1 MLSLSQSNSLSLN
14 LGIKTNNSSNR
25 QRLRKFLQFQLGKEI
40 ESTTSESKVD
50 RALLEAELVTE
61 IITISPTE
69 ILPVPQMLYC
79 ILGIYSW
86 RSEMLWIV
94 DLENLLGY
102 PSPLFSEATAPEAE
116 SLMVMVVQF
125 QGQALGLVVSAVDH
139 IVQLDLEEFKS
150 PSPELFAN
158 DVLPFLSSYFTSS
171 QNEIIMLLDTAEIFH
186 FFNL

>member
-1 MLSLSQSNSLSLN
+1 MLSLSQSNSLALN

-25 QRLRKFLQFQLGKEI
+25 QRLRKFLQFQLA
-40 ESTTSESKVD
+40 ESKVN

-61 IITISPTE
+61 IITISSTE

-79 ILGIYSW
+79 VLGIYSW

-102 PSPLFSEATAPEAE
+102 PSVLFSDAAVTEAK
-116 SLMVMVVQF
+116 SLMTMIVQF
-125 QGQALGLVVSAVDH
+125 QGQALGLVVSAVDN

-150 PSPELFAN
+150 PSPELFSN
-158 DVLPFLSSYFTSS
+158 DVLPFLSSYFNSS
-171 QNEIIMLLDTAEIFH
+171 HNEIMMLLDTAEIFH